1 MNANKSNLP
10 RTRLFVLIVCESMV
24 CLGILLFFAARELP
38 VSIKPNEL
46 GLVTSAGEST
56 GTVLEPGYHFLRP
69 NQKVTI
75 FDVSPQ
81 TYLMRRDPS
90 SGDDSIK
97 GTSLDDQK
105 IEIDLSITYS
115 VDTSKILD
123 LYKTW
128 RDGYQAGAVR
138 PMSRGTTRAVV
149 AGYTLGEIPVKHDE
163 IEKAIYDQL
172 APELA
177 ENYLTLL
184 KVDLIGIRRAAQ

>member
-38 VSIKPNEL
+38 VSIKPNER
-46 GLVTSAGEST
+46 GLVTSAGAPT
-56 GTVLEPGYHFLRP
+56 GAVLEPGYHFLKP
-69 NQKVTI
+69 NQKVVI

-81 TYLMRRDPS
+81 TYVMS
-90 SGDDSIK
+90 SGPNIGDDSVK
-97 GTSLDDQK
+97 ATTLDGQK

-115 VDTSKILD
+115 VDASKILD

-128 RDGYQAGAVR
+128 KDGYEAGVVR

-163 IEKAIYDQL
+163 IEKAIRAHVQ
-172 APELA
+172 A
-177 ENYLTLL
+177 EGGGMHTG
-184 KVDLIGIRRAAQ
+184 KAKSEDKSDEDDEE